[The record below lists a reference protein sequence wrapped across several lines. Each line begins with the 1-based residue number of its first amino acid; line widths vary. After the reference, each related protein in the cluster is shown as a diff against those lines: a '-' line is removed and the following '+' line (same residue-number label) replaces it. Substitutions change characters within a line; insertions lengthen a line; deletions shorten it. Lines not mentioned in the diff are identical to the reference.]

1 MVELKD
7 FKDELFKQLNINNME
22 EFKNKLQQAIN
33 EGNLE
38 ETEEVKE
45 ELNNVV

>member
-7 FKDELFKQLNINNME
+7 FKDELFKQLKITNME

>member
-7 FKDELFKQLNINNME
+7 FKDELFKQLQITNME

-38 ETEEVKE
+38 EIITKQT
-45 ELNNVV
+45 NNTNIM